1 MSPLDGLRQRLSNV
15 GDDRR
20 QVEMLRRLLAG
31 SEEPK
36 ILRALAI
43 VVSEVAE
50 VVDDR
55 FLVPLADL
63 KDRVAEKCERVGAAL
78 PLSPAPQRLKC
89 ALRNLRTTVSPQV
102 QMIISPWITDEF
114 GNLSREVYA
123 DPAGPTW
130 RP

>member
-36 ILRALAI
+36 MLRALAI

-50 VVDDR
+50 VADDR
-55 FLVPLADL
+55 FLVPLAEL
-63 KDRVAEKCERVGAAL
+63 KDRIFEKCECIGATL
-78 PLSPAPQRLKC
+78 PPPQRPKC
-89 ALRNLRTTVSPQV
+89 ASRNIRTTVSPQV
-102 QMIISPWITDEF
+102 AMIVTDWSVDEF
-114 GNLSREVYA
+114 GNRSRQIYA
-123 DPAGPTW
+123 DPAGPMW

>member
-20 QVEMLRRLLAG
+20 QVEMLRRLLAA

-36 ILRALAI
+36 VLRALAV

-50 VVDDR
+50 VADDR
-55 FLVPLADL
+55 YLGPLADL

-78 PLSPAPQRLKC
+78 PLSPAPQRPKC
-89 ALRNLRTTVSPQV
+89 ASRNIRTTVSPQTR
-102 QMIISPWITDEF
+102 MIHSPWVTDDF
-114 GNLSREVYA
+114 GKLSREIFA
-123 DPAGPTW
+123 DPNNPPW
-130 RP
+130 HP

>member
-1 MSPLDGLRQRLSNV
+1 VSPLDGLRQRLSNV

-36 ILRALAI
+36 MLRALAI

-50 VVDDR
+50 VADDR

-78 PLSPAPQRLKC
+78 PLSPPQRPKC
-89 ALRNLRTTVSPQV
+89 ASRNIRTTVSPQV
-102 QMIISPWITDEF
+102 QMIISPWITDDF

-123 DPAGPTW
+123 DPAGPSW

>member
-1 MSPLDGLRQRLSNV
+1 MSPLDGLRQRLSNI

-20 QVEMLRRLLAG
+20 QVEMLRRMLAG

-36 ILRALAI
+36 MLRALAI

-50 VVDDR
+50 VADDR

-63 KDRVAEKCERVGAAL
+63 KDRVVEKCERVGAVL
-78 PLSPAPQRLKC
+78 PLAPAPQRLKC
-89 ALRNLRTTVSPQV
+89 ASRNIRTTVSPQV
-102 QMIISPWITDEF
+102 TMVVTSWVTDEF

-123 DPAGPTW
+123 DPSGPTW
-130 RP
+130 HP